1 MKKLFY
7 VVVFLSAFA
16 FAKPANA
23 QVNVSINIGSQ
34 PLWGPGGYDY
44 ARYYY
49 MPEMDVYYNVSSRH
63 YTYYDGGRWVSHRS
77 LPSRYGRYDLHR
89 TYKVAL
95 NDSNPWRNH
104 RRHRSNYHGYS
115 RNYSQVSIRDY
126 GRGHKHHGKS
136 YKKAH
141 KEYRKAEKRH
151 AKYHKQRESRRDRD
165 YRNVRGMW

>member
-7 VVVFLSAFA
+7 MVVFLSAFA
-16 FAKPANA
+16 FVKPATA

-49 MPEMDVYYNVSSRH
+49 MPEMDVYYDVSNRY
-63 YTYYDGGRWVSHRS
+63 YTYYHGGSWVTHRS
-77 LPSRYGRYDLHR
+77 LPSRYRHYDLHR
-89 TYKVAL
+89 TYKVVI
-95 NDSNPWRNH
+95 NEGRPWRH
-104 RRHRSNYHGYS
+104 HRSHRDRYHGYS
-115 RNYSQVSIRDY
+115 RKYNQVSIREY

-141 KEYRKAEKRH
+141 KKYYKAEKRH
-151 AKYHKQRESRRDRD
+151 AKYHKERSRN
-165 YRNVRGMW
+165 YRNVRGMWD